1 MKVYPDLEKLKEP
14 KLKIEYN
21 SFSKDKDSLKHKDKI
36 HPFNNKI
43 EILIPTSNDITFELE
58 NNTIYYVANIPLG
71 ELLTF
76 DFINKYIKDGEFIAF
91 SFKQRLDNDDV
102 FAINSDGIL
111 YMNLTKD
118 TYTSLGLVGKS
129 SEIPT
134 NKQNRFV
141 VQINLL
147 ESSFKPKGKLYEKVQ
162 WCMQHTLTQKYQ
174 FLIYSAKEIQENTLS
189 HLKTYNIKQE
199 DTTHPNILIPS
210 LKNITQPSKL
220 SPIWCSHATDIFEW
234 LGMLA
239 CQSKR
244 VLGDYRV
251 EPYYSVYK
259 PPTPFKPGDVQS
271 ITFTGFIPAS
281 FVRSTI
287 KELREIII
295 KQKLPW
301 ASIIVW
307 GFNDSPIAWNKKE
320 HGYLMNGENDAA
332 YLIFGTEDQVTPEIT
347 ADRYILYQTI
357 SALDIY

>member
-21 SFSKDKDSLKHKDKI
+21 SFKKNEESLKQKDKI
-36 HPFNNKI
+36 HPFNNKV
-43 EILIPTSNDITFELE
+43 EILIPTSKEIDFNIENDT
-58 NNTIYYVANIPLG
+58 TYYVSNIPLG
-71 ELLTF
+71 EFLTY
-76 DFINKYIKDGEFIAF
+76 DFVNKYIKNEEFIAF
-91 SFKQRLDNDDV
+91 SFKQRIDNDDV
-102 FAINSDGIL
+102 FAITDGKL

-129 SEIPT
+129 SAIPI

-141 VQINLL
+141 IEINLN
-147 ESSFKPKGKLYEKVQ
+147 ENSYKPEGKLYEHVQ
-162 WCMQHTLTQKYQ
+162 WCMQHTLNKKFQ
-174 FLIYSAKEIQENTLS
+174 FLIYSSKELENEDLS
-189 HLKTYNIKQE
+189 DIKKYNIKNE
-199 DTTHPNILIPS
+199 NTTFKNILIPS
-210 LKNITQPSKL
+210 LKHITQPTKL

-271 ITFTGFIPAS
+271 ISYTGFIPSS
-281 FVRSTI
+281 FIRSII
-287 KELREIII
+287 KELRQIII
-295 KQKLPW
+295 KERLPW
-301 ASIIVW
+301 ASIILW
-307 GFNDSPIAWNKKE
+307 GFSDSPITWNKKE

-332 YLIFGTEDQVTPEIT
+332 YLIFGTEDQPTPEIT
-347 ADRYILYQTI
+347 ADRYLLYQTI

>member
-21 SFSKDKDSLKHKDKI
+21 SFKKNEESLKQKNKI

-43 EILIPTSNDITFELE
+43 EILIPTSKDISFDL
-58 NNTIYYVANIPLG
+58 NNNKSYYVANIPLG
-71 ELLTF
+71 SLLEE
-76 DFINKYIKDGEFIAF
+76 DFINKYIKNEQFVAF

-102 FAINSDGIL
+102 FAIADGKL

-129 SEIPT
+129 SEIPI

-141 VQINLL
+141 VEINLI
-147 ESSFKPKGKLYEKVQ
+147 ESSFNSKGKLYKHVQ
-162 WCMQHTLTQKYQ
+162 WCMTHTLTDKYQ
-174 FLIYSAKEIQENTLS
+174 FLLYSSKEITLDDI
-189 HLKTYNIKQE
+189 KKYNIKKE
-199 DTTHPNILIPS
+199 NTTHKNILIPS
-210 LKNITQPSKL
+210 LKYITQPTKL

-259 PPTPFKPGDVQS
+259 PPTPFKPGNIQS
-271 ITFTGFIPAS
+271 ISFTGFIPKS
-281 FVRSTI
+281 FVKSAI
-287 KELREIII
+287 EKLREIII
-295 KQKLPW
+295 KEKLPW
-301 ASIIVW
+301 SSIIIW
-307 GFNDSPIAWNKKE
+307 GFNDAPITWNKKE
-320 HGYLMNGENDAA
+320 HGYLMNGENDSA

-347 ADRYILYQTI
+347 ADRHILYQTI